1 MTFYD
6 GDQALTAY
14 LTDLSKQASGNSTR
28 GSISRRG
35 GESIIGDLVADGT
48 DWECPPCEFF
58 TAAKTIVDIGSLIGG
73 EEVNLAQPSKS
84 CPDDPPPAQPSTCAV
99 NSNQMP
105 LDMEPPEAPDN
116 DDGPCKVSCEDCKV
130 SFGSHDDTNADGS
143 FQEIIVD
150 DVKYTGTV
158 VFKCDGKGDKDYKL
172 ELVKEKDS
180 IGGGVNIHE

>member
-1 MTFYD
+1 
-6 GDQALTAY
+6 
-14 LTDLSKQASGNSTR
+14 
-28 GSISRRG
+28 
-35 GESIIGDLVADGT
+35 
-48 DWECPPCEFF
+48 
-58 TAAKTIVDIGSLIGG
+58 
-73 EEVNLAQPSKS
+73 
-84 CPDDPPPAQPSTCAV
+84 
-99 NSNQMP
+99 MP

-130 SFGSHDDTNADGS
+130 SFGPHDDTNADGS

-180 IGGGVNIHE
+180 IGGGVNIHECELPDPNIGHEIDIDATLIRLIPCGGQRKLSI